1 MQRSTVLFLLV
12 GCTVAAVVAI
22 IAFSAQGQVIAPPG
36 GGNGQVDGG
45 DPNGGNGGSGP
56 GTSDAAGQ
64 QVVGDQEPVSPD
76 APHVRITVTSKEQ
89 FVAPP
94 QSLPLAVAVDGTP
107 LQVEVLAG
115 VGAGFDAKANQR
127 GVALLAIDFDGG
139 RLLRQISMNPDGQSP
154 TRVGARVVLRGR
166 VLDTARKPI
175 SGATVWLGEVSAD
188 GRERDYPVDDAGAFE
203 ANVPAGAGVPF
214 VVRAPGFAST
224 WRTLTV
230 APTTVPQDQLLHAAT
245 SLSIQLAARAD
256 GLAMVR
262 VFVIPQS
269 PVSTGLSQWP
279 FFRQCLSGG
288 YVVNDKGQAVIDDLP
303 QYGVVGV
310 IVSHPLSASGP
321 AIVAKLTA
329 QPVRMTMP
337 VAFTAGRQIGVV
349 ADEEGR
355 PIASACVWVRSP
367 NQRLQGATSSRL
379 LPPHLDLQGVCFAA
393 ADQSGQFEIGLLD
406 EQQAV
411 MSVRAMGYAG
421 RNLSPLA
428 FKNAEVVLPAW
439 LPGEASLRILP
450 PTAGEVWRVS
460 INLGDGITESCAA
473 DVPFVIALPHA
484 GRFDVEMVVEVA
496 GKPRG
501 NRDAKDLLVTGP
513 IDLVTPAPN

>member
-22 IAFSAQGQVIAPPG
+22 IAFSDQGQVIAPPDDG
-36 GGNGQVDGG
+36 EVQVDGG
-45 DPNGGNGGSGP
+45 DPDRGNGGLGT
-56 GTSDAAGQ
+56 GTSDS
-64 QVVGDQEPVSPD
+64 VGSPGPVPPD

-89 FVAPP
+89 FVPPP
-94 QSLPLAVAVDGTP
+94 QSLPLAVTVDGTP
-107 LQVEVLAG
+107 LVVEILAG
-115 VGAGFDAKANQR
+115 VGAGFDAEPNRR
-127 GVALLAIDFDGG
+127 GVALIAIEFDGG
-139 RLLRQISMNPDGQSP
+139 RLLRQIAMNPDTQLP

-166 VLDTARKPI
+166 VLDAAQKPVL
-175 SGATVWLGEVSAD
+175 GATVWLGEVAAD
-188 GRERDYPVDDAGAFE
+188 GRERDYVVDEEGAFE
-203 ANVPAGAGVPF
+203 ADVPAGAGVPF
-214 VVRAPGFAST
+214 VVRAPGFASS

-230 APTTVPQDQLLHAAT
+230 APTTVPQNELLYPAT

-256 GLAMVR
+256 GLAAVR

-288 YVVNDKGQAVIDDLP
+288 YRVNDKGQAVIDDLP
-303 QYGVVGV
+303 QYGMVGV
-310 IVSHPLSASGP
+310 VVRHPLSASGR
-321 AIVAKLTA
+321 ATAAKLTA
-329 QPVRMTMP
+329 QPVRITVP
-337 VAFTAGRQIGVV
+337 VAFTAGRQVGVV
-349 ADEEGR
+349 TDRDGNA
-355 PIASACVWVRSP
+355 IASASIWVRSP
-367 NQRLQGATSSRL
+367 NQRLQGTTSSRL
-379 LPPHLDLQGVCFAA
+379 LPPHLDLRGVCFAA

-406 EQQAV
+406 EERAV

-421 RNLSPLA
+421 RNVSPLA

-439 LPGEASLRILP
+439 LPGEASLRIQP
-450 PTAGEVWRVS
+450 PTVGEVWRVS
-460 INLGDGITESCAA
+460 INLGDGITEQCAA

-484 GRFDVEMVVEVA
+484 GRFDLEMVVEVD